1 MLLMMTTPEWQ
12 QTPAFVVS
20 GAKNVDAQT
29 LNKEF
34 CFVSRPSE
42 SHSLSG
48 FAFQSFLSIMIFFTA
63 PPSNQNVPHH
73 VLEPLHE
80 VSD

>member
-20 GAKNVDAQT
+20 GAKNVDAQP

-48 FAFQSFLSIMIFFTA
+48 FAFQSFCNIMIFYSADIQPKCSTSRVGA
-63 PPSNQNVPHH
+63 ST
-73 VLEPLHE
+73 
-80 VSD
+80 